1 MISSIIDY
9 QRANMMYEVLC
20 DTTKDCLETIDQ
32 GKTGYCWLI
41 SAVDKILTDSGK
53 ENIIFNVNFQRL
65 IYWDKFERV
74 LKLLSEVFS
83 CLLFCQYSEA
93 REIIRNFKLSDEGQ
107 WSMAANI
114 VDKHGIFIGNDFS
127 QISNINT
134 KELNAVLNYVIKG
147 TAIEW
152 LHLCGKNKMTPR
164 DLDENQAYF
173 LDGVSGILKK
183 YLPNAFFDGQRI
195 DDLSL
200 DSYISVIS
208 SDLNFFSEEYAYR
221 VVSEN
226 TITGGSPSV
235 HYNISDS
242 EFYDVVK
249 EQIDRNKTVWITCD
263 AGKFLLWNK
272 GVFDDRIFDINQL
285 PGVMINRTGLSR
297 FEVKDAAIASMCHAM
312 LIVGQFDE
320 SFIIKNTLGSG
331 FGNKGYGIMS
341 RSWFDKFVFQA
352 VVSSTNNLE
361 KLKERKVC
369 DITAER
375 FYRNV

>member
-41 SAVDKILTDSGK
+41 SAVDKILNDSGK
-53 ENIIFNVNFQRL
+53 GNVIFNVNFQRL
-65 IYWDKFERV
+65 IYWDKYERV
-74 LKLLSEVFS
+74 LKLLSEVSS
-83 CLLFCQYSEA
+83 CLRFSQYSKAGEM
-93 REIIRNFKLSDEGQ
+93 IRDFKLSDEGQ
-107 WSMAANI
+107 WSMAFNI
-114 VDKHGIFIGNDFS
+114 VDKYGIYIGNDFS
-127 QISNINT
+127 RINNINS

-152 LHLCGKNKMTPR
+152 LNMCRNNKMTLR
-164 DLDENQAYF
+164 DLDENVHYV
-173 LDGVSGILKK
+173 LDGISDILKK
-183 YLPNAFFDGQRI
+183 YFPDAFCDDQRI
-195 DDLSL
+195 DDLSF
-200 DSYISVIS
+200 DPYISVIS
-208 SDLNFFSEEYAYR
+208 SDLNYFSEEYAYR

-226 TITGGSPSV
+226 NMIGGSPSI
-235 HYNISDS
+235 HYNLPDS
-242 EFYDVVK
+242 EFYDAVK
-249 EQIDRNKTVWITCD
+249 EQIDRNKMVWITCD

-312 LIVGQFDE
+312 LIVGQFDD
-320 SFIIKNTLGSG
+320 SFIIKNTRGPG

-352 VVSSTNNLE
+352 VVSSTNSLE
-361 KLKERKVC
+361 IMKERKVC